1 MSTQSTQK
9 NYFNLHITGIGYL
22 NNIRLVEP
30 KKGNPFYSCD
40 IAALVGEASKTEY
53 RFFNCNVVDKETENL
68 VKRCQDAVKA
78 MKKVLISFV
87 MSDLW
92 FDTFTYE
99 KDGKDHKK
107 GDTGV
112 ALKGRLIRIN
122 MIKIDGEI
130 KYQAT
135 KKNADQ
141 TSAE

>member
-1 MSTQSTQK
+1 
-9 NYFNLHITGIGYL
+9 
-22 NNIRLVEP
+22 
-30 KKGNPFYSCD
+30 
-40 IAALVGEASKTEY
+40 
-53 RFFNCNVVDKETENL
+53 
-68 VKRCQDAVKA
+68 

-99 KDGKDHKK
+99 KDGKNHKK

-135 KKNADQ
+135 KKNAEQ
-141 TSAE
+141 ASAE